1 MNQSPQKNRQRWK
14 GEITMKSI
22 YLSPSTQENNIG
34 AGDYGTEEK
43 RMNQLTD
50 LIEPLLKEYGLKVYR
65 NRPEMTLKQVVDD
78 SNAKKPDVHLAIH
91 SNAANKKARGAE
103 VFCHKFGGEGEKLA
117 RSVYTEVS
125 AITPTADRGVKQG
138 YDFYGPGKHLY
149 ELAYTKVPA
158 ALVEVAFHDNEEDA
172 RWIIENM
179 DNLARAIV
187 RGVLNYFGIAEK
199 PLPDPVDEYK
209 KIIQERCGFTY
220 PEGVWEVINKHPYA
234 LALYKKWADSYVK
247 TTL

>member
-78 SNAKKPDVHLAIH
+78 SNAKKPEREAKNRKV
-91 SNAANKKARGAE
+91 
-103 VFCHKFGGEGEKLA
+103 
-117 RSVYTEVS
+117 
-125 AITPTADRGVKQG
+125 PTA
-138 YDFYGPGKHLY
+138 P
-149 ELAYTKVPA
+149 
-158 ALVEVAFHDNEEDA
+158 
-172 RWIIENM
+172 
-179 DNLARAIV
+179 
-187 RGVLNYFGIAEK
+187 
-199 PLPDPVDEYK
+199 
-209 KIIQERCGFTY
+209 
-220 PEGVWEVINKHPYA
+220 
-234 LALYKKWADSYVK
+234 K
-247 TTL
+247 TISITRR